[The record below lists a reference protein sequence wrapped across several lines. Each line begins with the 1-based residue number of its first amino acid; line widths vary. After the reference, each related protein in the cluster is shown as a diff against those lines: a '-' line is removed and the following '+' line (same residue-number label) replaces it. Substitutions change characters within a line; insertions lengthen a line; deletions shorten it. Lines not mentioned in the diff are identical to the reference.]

1 VIDADGHPRIVFGQ
15 IVDSV
20 GNGFAVGL
28 PRKVVGGYLDWLTT
42 GMPFFTG
49 LGVPSY
55 QFLFL
60 GVHTDHRVTAG
71 EELRGEG
78 VEVPELGVPVGV
90 LAPFQSLAGGLQAV
104 SAGMKTVRD
113 DRMADGVA
121 PRSQLPGELTRR
133 FGRPSQR

>member
-1 VIDADGHPRIVFGQ
+1 MIEADGHPCIVFGQ

-28 PRKVVGGYLDWLTT
+28 PREVVGGYLDRFTT

-60 GVHTDHRVTAG
+60 FVHT
-71 EELRGEG
+71 
-78 VEVPELGVPVGV
+78 
-90 LAPFQSLAGGLQAV
+90 AP
-104 SAGMKTVRD
+104 
-113 DRMADGVA
+113 DRR
-121 PRSQLPGELTRR
+121 PRRTRR
-133 FGRPSQR
+133 SMHSANSTPPPRFRLSGHRNTTIALI